1 LIDDVLLLLRQGGWV
16 MAPIV
21 IVSIV
26 AWALLIYEWLAL
38 RDATGIG
45 KESVDRAVV
54 RLERG
59 ELTSLRAGSGE
70 PARENSHVVLSVL
83 RSGIVEAGLDR
94 ESFEAQ
100 VAPLMR
106 SETAL
111 RWRSLRLV
119 AMLAVTMPLLGL
131 LGTVLG
137 MTQTF
142 GAFTTRGA
150 PEINTLADGIS
161 QALIT
166 TQAGLVA
173 TVPVLLAHGVLGARV
188 RQYLGFAEIT
198 LKKIEAL
205 ICSDG

>member
-16 MAPIV
+16 MIPIV
-21 IVSIV
+21 LVSIV
-26 AWALLIYEWLAL
+26 AWTLLVYEWLAL
-38 RDATGIG
+38 RDAAGIG
-45 KESVDRAVV
+45 RQSVERAVG

-59 ELTSLRAGSGE
+59 ESANLGDRTPDS
-70 PARENSHVVLSVL
+70 SHVVLSVL
-83 RSGIVEAGLDR
+83 RSGIVQAGLDR
-94 ESFEAQ
+94 EAFEAQ

-106 SETAL
+106 SETSL
-111 RWRSLRLV
+111 HWRSLRLV

-142 GAFTTRGA
+142 GAFTTQGA
-150 PEINTLADGIS
+150 PQINTLADGIS

-173 TVPVLLAHGVLGARV
+173 TVPVLLAHGILGARV
-188 RQYLGFAEIT
+188 RQYLGFAEVT
-198 LKKIEAL
+198 LKKIEA
-205 ICSDG
+205 IACSEA